1 MRLHRTLLNIAAA
14 SLAGLVLAG
23 GCVID
28 VGQWRHDGQA
38 SLSWTIDHGT
48 DPAAC
53 DRRRAARVEVRTYDA
68 WGAVRSVV
76 GAPCAAFATTIALE
90 SGWYNAD
97 LVMVDSVGRSVTQTA
112 KAEPFWIARQE
123 TTYLPTIDF
132 RGCRDI
138 PPVGASF
145 CQAGVI
151 AERIDSFGCLA
162 EYVCMIDGRP
172 ANPCEALGGACLP
185 IVHGV
190 CRIWGQPESCDAAVG
205 VGCCLVPAS
214 VTAQSYPVTASR

>member
-1 MRLHRTLLNIAAA
+1 MPMEKTFNAAEAGNRSLLAAKYA
-14 SLAGLVLAG
+14 ELGSRARVN
-23 GCVID
+23 
-28 VGQWRHDGQA
+28 
-38 SLSWTIDHGT
+38 
-48 DPAAC
+48 
-53 DRRRAARVEVRTYDA
+53 AAR
-68 WGAVRSVV
+68 
-76 GAPCAAFATTIALE
+76 
-90 SGWYNAD
+90 
-97 LVMVDSVGRSVTQTA
+97 
-112 KAEPFWIARQE
+112 AEN
-123 TTYLPTIDF
+123 LPTIDF